1 MLVPPGPLRY
11 AETPHRRIAELT
23 PRCILVRSVDIVRI
37 IKNK

>member
-11 AETPHRRIAELT
+11 AETPKRRIAELT
-23 PRCILVRSVDIVRI
+23 PRCILVRSADIVRI